1 MPDLYLPGATRL
13 LVGNTAPT
21 DGGPAKAIAHITWDK
36 NATASNPAD
45 LVPYETLQEYFG
57 VNPAGK
63 AAAPHI
69 LWDPFT
75 GRFSQFFPAN
85 SRSLSLADGA
95 GGTRTNRAGS
105 VVLQV
110 EALFFPYCR
119 VNGKVYAR
127 LADTPCL
134 GWDKLL
140 AWTDSWG
147 VPHAWPNGRPEDC
160 TRNEETWRTK
170 AGWYPHKGVPENDHT
185 DPLSWPAFSLTPTPP
200 EDNMEPVDFWAYT
213 GAGDDKDAFWYQRN
227 AGRQV
232 WSFKGTGE
240 TNDAYAFLRGTN
252 AKTDTI
258 LAKLDA
264 LTAKVDALETT
275 GLTDAQVAAI
285 ADAVSAKIVADG
297 ALAASI
303 ADVLAGRLEA

>member
-1 MPDLYLPGATRL
+1 MPDPYLPGAVRM

-21 DGGPAKAIAHITWDK
+21 DGGPAKAIEHITWDK
-36 NATASNPAD
+36 NATASSPAD

-57 VNPAGK
+57 VNPSGQ

-75 GRFSQFFPAN
+75 GRFTQFFPAT
-85 SRSLSLADGA
+85 SRSLSLADGP

-105 VVLQV
+105 VVIQI

-127 LADTPCL
+127 LIDTPCL

-140 AWTDSWG
+140 AWVRSWG
-147 VPHAWPNGRPEDC
+147 VPDTHPNGRAEHC
-160 TRNEETWRTK
+160 TRNATNWATK
-170 AGWYPHKGVPENDHT
+170 AGWYPHGAVPENDHQ
-185 DPLSWPAFSLTPTPP
+185 DPLTWPAFSLTPTPP
-200 EDNMEPVDFWAYT
+200 EDPMEPVDYWAYT

-232 WSFKGTGE
+232 WSYKGGE
-240 TNDAYAFLRGTN
+240 TNDAFAFLVGTN
-252 AKTDTI
+252 HKTDTI
-258 LAKLDA
+258 LSKLDA
-264 LTAKVDALETT
+264 LM
-275 GLTDAQVAAI
+275 AQVAALETVGLTEAQVAEI
-285 ADAVSAKIVADG
+285 ADAVAANPALSNAIAAKVLDGMSA
-297 ALAASI
+297 
-303 ADVLAGRLEA
+303 RLEA